1 LEARGLLDRKVE
13 LLPDETAFAERE
25 AKGQPLTRA
34 ELGVLLA
41 YAKLTLFDDLVKGGL
56 PDDPYLEHEL
66 MGYFPHRMAQEFA
79 SEISSHRLR
88 REIIATRLA
97 NDIINRGG
105 PAFVSRLKD
114 LTGETDEAVGRAFL
128 LVREGYDLNR
138 LYAEIDALD
147 NRIDGG
153 AQLKLYSIAAHLL
166 EQVTSWLLKSGDEI
180 TDLSARIHRLKEA
193 RAALEPE
200 LPKIMPAFM
209 LASLE
214 ERTQRLK
221 EVGAPE
227 KLAGELAMLSVS
239 GLVPDIVHVAA
250 AAKADLT
257 AAARAFFVVSDVFR
271 IGRIEEAAQALGT
284 TDYYDGMALERATD
298 ALGKA
303 RQGICV
309 AALTAHAKEADPV
322 RAWIAAGGE
331 RIQRI
336 RERLQAL
343 TEGGDVTVSKLSV
356 ASGLMTDLAGL

>member
-1 LEARGLLDRKVE
+1 
-13 LLPDETAFAERE
+13 
-25 AKGQPLTRA
+25 
-34 ELGVLLA
+34 
-41 YAKLTLFDDLVKGGL
+41 
-56 PDDPYLEHEL
+56 
-66 MGYFPHRMAQEFA
+66 MAQEFA

-114 LTGETDEAVGRAFL
+114 LTGEADEAVGRAFVM
-128 LVREGYDLNR
+128 VREGYDLNR

-147 NRIDGG
+147 NRIDGS
-153 AQLKLYSIAAHLL
+153 AQLDLYAIVAHLL
-166 EQVTSWLLKSGDEI
+166 EQVTSWLLKDGDEI
-180 TDLSARIHRLKEA
+180 ADLSARIRRLKEA

-200 LPKIMPAFM
+200 LPRIMPAFM

-214 ERTQRLK
+214 ERTQGLK
-221 EVGAPE
+221 KAGTPE
-227 KLAGELAMLSVS
+227 GLASELAMLGVS

-257 AAARAFFVVSDVFR
+257 AAARAFFEVSDIFR
-271 IGRIEEAAQALGT
+271 IGRIEEAARALPAA
-284 TDYYDGMALERATD
+284 DYYDGMALERATD

-303 RQGICV
+303 RRGICV
-309 AALTAHAKEADPV
+309 AALAGYAKEADPV

-331 RIQRI
+331 RIQRT